1 MHLEIT
7 GVAETAAA
15 LRALPDKIQN
25 RCMKKAL
32 QAGAQITLN
41 AAISKVPRK
50 TGKTAACISVQTT
63 GSGHKLLVSVM
74 CDQEWPFVGRFL
86 EGGTLNHFGMFGGR
100 ILAAKDKY
108 NRKKRLFTSGRTEQ
122 RMAPHPWM
130 RPAFEITA
138 NAAMQVILDSLK
150 QDVEN
155 IAENK

>member
-7 GVAETAAA
+7 GLDETAAA
-15 LRALPDKIQN
+15 LRALPNKIQN
-25 RCMKKAL
+25 RAMKKAL

-50 TGKTAACISVQTT
+50 TGKTAACITVKTT

-74 CDQEWPFVGRFL
+74 CDQDWPFVGRFL
-86 EGGTLNHFGMFGGR
+86 EGGTLNHFGTFGGR
-100 ILAAKDKY
+100 ILAAKAKY
-108 NRKKRLFTSGRTEQ
+108 NRKTRLFTSGSTEQ

-130 RPAFEITA
+130 RPAFEMTA

-150 QDVEN
+150 QDIAN
-155 IAENK
+155 IGDK